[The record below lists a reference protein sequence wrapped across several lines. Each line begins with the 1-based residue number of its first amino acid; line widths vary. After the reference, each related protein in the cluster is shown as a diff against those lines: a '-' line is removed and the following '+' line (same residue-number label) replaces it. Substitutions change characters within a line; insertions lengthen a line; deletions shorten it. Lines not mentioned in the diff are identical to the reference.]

1 MLSSCSVSVWMRK
14 GMARPELSQESSWLE
29 LPSRSLVDKKGSY
42 KRNSWLCN
50 VIGFGSPFERHYG
63 CKMISP

>member
-29 LPSRSLVDKKGSY
+29 LPSRSLVDKRVGINAIRGYAMSLDLGALL
-42 KRNSWLCN
+42 RDTMAA
-50 VIGFGSPFERHYG
+50 R
-63 CKMISP
+63 